1 MFSPLVALSKKR
13 SFLNIAVLSGAFY
26 ALSTFSPA
34 QAQSVDTREIVAE
47 SRYTIEKLKADKEFA
62 NVTAYIDKARA
73 VLIIPQLIKAGFL
86 IGGEGGTGVL
96 LVKGADG
103 SWSNPAFYTLAAGSI
118 GLQMG
123 GSISEVVFTF
133 MSESAVLSILDNEIK
148 LGADLSVAVGPLGRG
163 LEAATTTDFNA
174 DVYAFSRTIGLFGGG
189 AFEGAKLFER
199 TSYNTDY
206 YGAEATPHDI
216 TIGRKYNNP
225 DSAELRR
232 VLQ

>member
-13 SFLNIAVLSGAFY
+13 NFLNLAVLLGAFY
-26 ALSTFSPA
+26 ALSTLSPA

-62 NVTAYIDKARA
+62 NVTAYIDKAHA

-199 TSYNTDY
+199 TGYNTDY

-232 VLQ
+232 ILQ